1 MKTLVLITSQ
11 FPFGTGESF
20 LEAEFPLLI
29 NNFERVLIIAQNV
42 SLKQTRN
49 IKDNAVIYRYNP
61 SSSIRGFL
69 YSPILVFLNFG
80 RIKNLVK
87 EEVKFR
93 RSINDPLTIKKKLYL
108 YKKII
113 KALQLRDFIKKSL
126 YKEKITKN
134 IVFYS
139 YWLKTSAHAIAM
151 IDCPK
156 CLKISRAHGSD
167 IYEET
172 NRSEYL
178 PLLKF
183 STEKLDAIFFISENG
198 KRYLMNK
205 TNTDGTRFIVS
216 RLGVEKPYYGNLK
229 INQSDKFII
238 VSCSNMVPL
247 KRIDLIIYSL
257 ELVMTNKEI
266 QWLHFGDGVLRN
278 ELEALA
284 SQKLGLHR
292 TISYTFMGHYP
303 NQNLLEYYSQN
314 RIDLFINVSSTEGI
328 PVSIME
334 AQAFGIPVIATD
346 VGGVSELVTEGT
358 GTLLT
363 RDFRTE
369 DLAERIQYYV
379 NLPGKEVEKIRKKAF
394 NNWELNFN
402 SQLNY
407 RDFIIKLNTI
417 FASVQDSIQ

>member
-20 LEAEFPLLI
+20 LEAELPLLI

-49 IKDNAVIYRYNP
+49 IKDNAVMYRYNP
-61 SSSIRGFL
+61 SSSFWGFL
-69 YSPILVFLNFG
+69 YSPILVILNFG

-87 EEVKFR
+87 DEVKFR
-93 RSINDPLTIKKKLYL
+93 RSINEPLTIKKTLYL
-108 YKKII
+108 LKKIV
-113 KALQLRDFIKKSL
+113 KALQLCDFIKESL
-126 YKEKITKN
+126 YKEKITQN

-139 YWLKTSAHAIAM
+139 YWLKTGAHAIAM

-167 IYEET
+167 IYEESIE
-172 NRSEYL
+172 SEYL

-205 TNTDGTRFIVS
+205 TNTYGPGFIVS
-216 RLGVEKPYYGNLK
+216 RLGVEKPYSGNLK
-229 INQSDKFII
+229 TNQSDKFII

-278 ELEALA
+278 ELESLA
-284 SQKLGLHR
+284 KQKLGLHER
-292 TISYTFMGHYP
+292 ISYTFMGHYP

-346 VGGVSELVTEGT
+346 VGGVSELVTDGT
-358 GTLLT
+358 GTLLN
-363 RDFRTE
+363 RDFSTK
-369 DLAERIQYYV
+369 DLAERIQYYA
-379 NLPGKEVEKIRKKAF
+379 NLPVKEVEKIREKAF

-407 RDFIIKLNTI
+407 RDFITKLNTI
-417 FASVQDSIQ
+417 FASVQDGIQ